1 MLTDMPHIIVTGGCG
16 FIGSHL
22 TQRLLDNGFSVS
34 VVDDNRTGDWYI
46 KHPNVEYYKQDV
58 ATFNP
63 HQPYVEPP
71 VAIFHLAN
79 SPRVRRALSIPQ
91 KQ

>member
-46 KHPNVEYYKQDV
+46 
-58 ATFNP
+58 T
-63 HQPYVEPP
+63 
-71 VAIFHLAN
+71 
-79 SPRVRRALSIPQ
+79 
-91 KQ
+91 